1 VAGSVPDRTPDHEP
15 VLASPVAY
23 LRVYEPLAAF
33 PADERAHWESYAASG
48 TQPSRA
54 GADGQERRHALAS
67 TIRPVLDPGPDGAFF
82 QRVDGLL
89 LVCPWARQ
97 PRIWEAV
104 KEFRA
109 GLPGRVA
116 DAFIPPVLAEH
127 AVAEWEKLRVTQPD
141 WRAHVRSA
149 TWVVP
154 LPWFVPFE
162 PAERLLVLDTP
173 GGGSRS
179 LTYSTSM
186 GAARRR
192 VGRAIGVLRRSF
204 PDAPTVEALEAL
216 GRWLEEFHPHS
227 RLELDYGSIVD
238 VLDDDALRE
247 DSSAADVGESIAAL
261 QAADGALAGAA
272 YERILHR
279 WRVMQLREQAN

>member
-1 VAGSVPDRTPDHEP
+1 VAGSFPDRVPDHEP
-15 VLASPVAY
+15 VQASPVAY

-33 PADERAHWESYAASG
+33 PAEERARWESYAASG
-48 TQPSRA
+48 TQLSRA
-54 GADGQERRHALAS
+54 GADGQERRHSLAS

-116 DAFIPPVLAEH
+116 DAFLPPVLAEQ
-127 AVAEWEKLRVTQPD
+127 AVAEWEKLRITQPD

-162 PAERLLVLDTP
+162 PSERILVLDTP
-173 GGGSRS
+173 GSGSRS

-192 VGRAIGVLRRSF
+192 VGRAIGVLRRAF

-238 VLDDDALRE
+238 VLDDDSLRE
-247 DSSAADVGESIAAL
+247 DSSSADVGESIAAL
-261 QAADGALAGAA
+261 QTGDRALAGAV